1 MKKHTLASIALL
13 AAFAGS
19 ALAQPEAPL
28 STVFTYQGQ
37 LRNNGTPV
45 SSNADFRFTLW
56 DLPAGGVQVGATT
69 TRLNVPVSANGL
81 FTATINPGVG
91 ALNGEDR
98 YLQIEVRNPA
108 GVGGYVLVPG
118 RQLITAAPYALQTR
132 GLFTDNALNVG
143 VGTTTPAY
151 KLDVNGSIRT
161 NGQLQVDPNTL
172 PVLVTGM
179 NNVAEK
185 RMWLSHSNS
194 FPAWG
199 IQYRDFTS
207 DGFPGDAIE
216 FTAGNSANPLLN
228 FFLFTGELSLYDGS
242 GNALN
247 NSVMLDAI
255 SGSGGELR
263 LRQPNGLDGV
273 RLDGAFSGSTGGS
286 LQLLDSTG
294 AVNINLNADGG
305 GLGGGPSAGIAILKN
320 GSNADGMRLQTNN
333 GNGGSIILYNSA
345 GVNRLNLRGDLNGGG
360 YGIMY
365 QNNGAAGVDI
375 RGSETSTT
383 GGQILVYRSDG
394 VATIEIDGDF
404 NGNGR
409 IITQEMQITG
419 GSDLSENF
427 DVADDAQPGM
437 VVSIDPDS
445 PGRLMVCS
453 TPMDKKVAG
462 VVSGAGGVRPGLLMG
477 QKGTIADGAQPVA
490 LTGRVYCWVDASY
503 GAIEP
508 GDFVTTSATPGHAMK
523 AADLGAAQ
531 GAILGKAM
539 TRLESGKG
547 LVLILVNMH

>member
-1 MKKHTLASIALL
+1 MKKHMLASIALL

-19 ALAQPEAPL
+19 AMAQPEAPL

-37 LRNNGTPV
+37 LRNNGSPV

-56 DLPAGGVQVGATT
+56 DLPAGGVQQGATT

-81 FTATINPGVG
+81 FTATIDPGVG

-108 GVGGYVLVPG
+108 GVGGFVPVSG

-132 GLFTDNALNVG
+132 GLFTSNALDVG
-143 VGTTTPAY
+143 IGTTSPAY

-161 NGQLQVDPNTL
+161 SGQLQVDPNTL

-179 NNVAEK
+179 NNVADK
-185 RMWLSHSNS
+185 RMWLSHSNA
-194 FPAWG
+194 FPNWG
-199 IQYRDFTS
+199 IQYRDFSS
-207 DGFPGDAIE
+207 DGFLGDAIE
-216 FTAGNSANPLLN
+216 FTNGNQASPLMN
-228 FFLFTGELSLYDGS
+228 FNLFSGVMSLYDGS
-242 GNALN
+242 GTPGP
-247 NSVMLDAI
+247 NSVLIDAI
-255 SGSGGELR
+255 SGSGGEIR
-263 LRQPNGLDGV
+263 LRQPGGLDGV
-273 RLDGAFSGSTGGS
+273 RLDGAETSTSGGS

-294 AVNINLNADGG
+294 AVNIDLDADGG
-305 GLGGGPSAGIAILKN
+305 GLGGGPSAGLAILKN
-320 GSNADGMRLQTNN
+320 GSNADGLRFQTNS
-333 GNGGSIILYNSA
+333 GNGGSIICYNASGA
-345 GVNRLNLRGDLNGGG
+345 TRLNLRGDSSGGG
-360 YGIMY
+360 FGVFY
-365 QNNGAAGVDI
+365 QNNGIAGVEI
-375 RGSETSTT
+375 RGSETTST
-383 GGQILVYRSDG
+383 GGQIQVFRADG
-394 VATIEIDGDF
+394 IATIEIDADF

-427 DVADDAQPGM
+427 DVADEAQPGM

-453 TPMDKKVAG
+453 TAMDKKVAG

-477 QKGTIADGAQPVA
+477 QRGTIADGSQPVA

-503 GAIEP
+503 GAVEP

-523 AADLGAAQ
+523 ATDLSRAQ